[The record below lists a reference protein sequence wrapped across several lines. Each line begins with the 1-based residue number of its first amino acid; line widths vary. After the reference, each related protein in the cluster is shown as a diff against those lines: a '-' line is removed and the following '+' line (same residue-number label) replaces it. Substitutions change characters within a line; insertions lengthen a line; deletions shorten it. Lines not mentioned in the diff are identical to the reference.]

1 MIELDP
7 GGRTCASPQP
17 LNKNY
22 ISSTLD
28 SNGADFRYD
37 VKDTAKAKVEAA
49 DGTCIA
55 NVLDFVEQ
63 GLAES
68 TATPRV
74 GGEGDF
80 PLS

>member
-17 LNKNY
+17 LNQNY
-22 ISSTLD
+22 ISSALD
-28 SNGADFRYD
+28 FGADFRYD

-63 GLAES
+63 GLAVATS
-68 TATPRV
+68 TPRV
-74 GGEGDF
+74 GGEGNS
-80 PLS
+80 PRP